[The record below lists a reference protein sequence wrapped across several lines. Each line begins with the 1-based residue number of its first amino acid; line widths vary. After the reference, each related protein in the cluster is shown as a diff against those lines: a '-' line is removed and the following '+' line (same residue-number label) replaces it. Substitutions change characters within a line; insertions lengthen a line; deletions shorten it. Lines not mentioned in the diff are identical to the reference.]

1 MRSSRRDLDPEIA
14 LSRARVAER
23 LPDFGLFAPPEEPP
37 VPFEPR
43 PVRHRQP
50 LFGGDTYDA
59 AKDEARLTN
68 ALRRVLACLRSGGW
82 WTLRELAAAAQC
94 SEAGASARL
103 RDIRNTLHYV
113 VHAHRRVG
121 GLWEYALHG
130 APHADPPRAA

>member
-82 WTLRELAAAAQC
+82 WTLTELAASAEC
-94 SEAGASARL
+94 SEAGVSARL
-103 RDIRNTLHYV
+103 RDLRKSQHGAYP
-113 VHAHRRVG
+113 VHARRRTNG
-121 GLWEYALHG
+121 TWEYAIVEPTH
-130 APHADPPRAA
+130 PRAA